1 MSKLICPSFLD
12 KEAKKEWKRVVKLFA
27 EEEKEITQKDIKAL
41 ERYCASYSDI
51 IRFSKLLE
59 DTGYLIYSKDGYPQQ
74 HPYYQMKNKAIEEMR
89 NWMKELGLTPASRAR
104 MNKGKIIIGNNDDDL
119 EMEEMISK

>member
-1 MSKLICPSFLD
+1 MAKLKCPSFLD
-12 KEAKKEWKRVVKLFA
+12 KDAKKEWKRIIKLF
-27 EEEKEITQKDIKAL
+27 EEEKKEITEKDIKAL

-51 IRFSKLLE
+51 LKFSSLLDQE
-59 DTGYLIYSKDGYPQQ
+59 GYLIYSKDGYPQQ

-104 MNKGKIIIGNNDDDL
+104 MNKKIVMNSGGTDE